1 MLYQRLIKLLNEK
14 KFYEIEEVCQNNKIS
29 VDKNEDLLAIYG
41 TALFN
46 QNKYKLALSVYRKA
60 YSISKKIRNTE
71 NLAYALH
78 KTNNFEEAS
87 NLFIELSTFWK
98 NTKIKNLRR
107 IEKNEGFLIFG
118 LQRSGTNVLS
128 DMLTGSFSS
137 LENNFYQI
145 NPRRFDSIWK
155 HTIHVPTI
163 YIDCPLF
170 VIFKNPY
177 KWVESICLRNHA
189 DVLFRQVKYPIDERE
204 GVTNNVLFG
213 KNKFNLEN
221 LGKLYSHF
229 FESWVVNQNKNIKQK
244 IIVNYEDLLDKEK
257 REIFYDRVSKKFN
270 FNLNIL
276 TDPIS
281 LVGKVYQS
289 ETHSKKTIKLLYDY
303 YNEDGRLQLNKE
315 NLDVLNSNLNDL
327 IFDILGYKKVS

>member
-1 MLYQRLIKLLNEK
+1 MLYQKLIKLLNEK
-14 KFYEIEEVCQNNKIS
+14 NFFEIEEIYQNNKTSI
-29 VDKNEDLLAIYG
+29 DKNEDLLAIYG

-46 QNKYKLALSVYRKA
+46 QNKYKLALSVFRKA
-60 YSISKKIRNTE
+60 YSISTKIRNTE
-71 NLAYALH
+71 NLANALH

-87 NLFIELSTFWK
+87 NLFIKLSTFWK
-98 NTKIKNLRR
+98 NVKIKNHKR

-118 LQRSGTNVLS
+118 LQRSGTNLLS
-128 DMLTGSFSS
+128 DMLTRSFSS

-145 NPRRFDSIWK
+145 NERRFDSVWK
-155 HTIHVPTI
+155 HSIYVPTI

-189 DVLFRQVKYPIDERE
+189 DILSRQVKYPVNARE
-204 GVTNNVLFG
+204 GFANNVLFG

-229 FESWVVNQNKNIKQK
+229 FESWIVNRNKNIKQK

-257 REIFYDRVSKKFN
+257 REIFYDKVSKKFN
-270 FNLNIL
+270 INVNIL

-281 LVGKVYQS
+281 LVGQVYQS
-289 ETHSKKTIKLLYDY
+289 EDY
-303 YNEDGRLQLNKE
+303 SRKNFDNYNESSKLQLNKE
-315 NLDVLNSNLNDL
+315 NLSVLNSNLNDL
-327 IFDILGYKKVS
+327 IFDTLGYKKVF

>member
-14 KFYEIEEVCQNNKIS
+14 KFLEIEKICQNNETSI
-29 VDKNEDLLAIYG
+29 DKNENLLAIYG

-46 QNKYKLALSVYRKA
+46 QKKYKLALGVFRKA
-60 YSISKKIRNTE
+60 YSASAKIRNTE
-71 NLAYALH
+71 NLANALH

-87 NLFIELSTFWK
+87 NLFMKLSTFWK
-98 NTKIKNLRR
+98 NAKIKNHAR

-118 LQRSGTNVLS
+118 LQRSGTNLLS
-128 DMLTGSFSS
+128 NMLTRSFSPI
-137 LENNFYQI
+137 ENNFYQI
-145 NPRRFDSIWK
+145 NERRFDSVWK
-155 HTIHVPTI
+155 HSIYVPTI

-189 DVLFRQVKYPIDERE
+189 DILSRQVKYPVNERE
-204 GVTNNVLFG
+204 GFANNVLFG

-229 FESWVVNQNKNIKQK
+229 FESWIVNRNKNIKQK

-257 REIFYDRVSKKFN
+257 REIFYDKVSKKFN
-270 FNLNIL
+270 INVNIL

-281 LVGKVYQS
+281 LVGQVYQS
-289 ETHSKKTIKLLYDY
+289 EDY
-303 YNEDGRLQLNKE
+303 SRKNFDNYNESSKLQLNKE
-315 NLDVLNSNLNDL
+315 NLSVLNSNLNDL
-327 IFDILGYKKVS
+327 IFDTLGYKKVS

>member
-1 MLYQRLIKLLNEK
+1 MLYQKLIKLLNEK
-14 KFYEIEEVCQNNKIS
+14 KFFEIEEIYQDNKIS
-29 VDKNEDLLAIYG
+29 VDKNEDLLTIYG

-46 QNKYKLALSVYRKA
+46 QNKYKSALSVFRKA
-60 YSISKKIRNTE
+60 YAISNKIRNIE

-87 NLFIELSTFWK
+87 NLFIKLSTFWK
-98 NTKIKNLRR
+98 NTKIKNLKR

-128 DMLTGSFSS
+128 DMLTESFSS
-137 LENNFYQI
+137 SENNFFQI
-145 NPRRFDSIWK
+145 NPRRFDSVWK

-189 DVLFRQVKYPIDERE
+189 DVLFRQVKYPIDER
-204 GVTNNVLFG
+204 GNVKRDVLFG
-213 KNKFNLEN
+213 KNRFNLEN

-229 FESWVVNQNKNIKQK
+229 FESWVINQNRNIKQK

-257 REIFYDRVSKKFN
+257 RENFYDKVSKKFN
-270 FNLNIL
+270 LNLNIL
-276 TDPIS
+276 TDPVS

-289 ETHSKKTIKLLYDY
+289 ETQSKKTIKLLYDY
-303 YNEDGRLQLNKE
+303 YKEDGRLQLSKK
-315 NLDVLNSNLNDL
+315 NLAVLNSNLDDL
-327 IFDILGYKKVS
+327 IFDILGYKKIS